1 MARRLVTWRDV
12 AIEQVKI
19 AADLQGDATTLL
31 LAEIRK
37 LTSVDDLELIVDL
50 GFAGRDVSQIVEAT
64 RAWEPY
70 GITWVE
76 DPLQVGAAAEI
87 AEMRSAASLPIAAG
101 DEASSEELLGLL
113 DIGAVDVLRADS
125 TTVGGLTGLGDVV
138 ARAATVPVSLHV
150 YPEIHRHAAF
160 TMNADSPIEIFPPGD
175 AFDFVDRFVH
185 CEDLALVDGGFV
197 PPTSPGLGLRYL
209 PEAVPDNVVQSN
221 TYTNE

>member
-1 MARRLVTWRDV
+1 MARRLAVGERW
-12 AIEQVKI
+12 AIGSVKI
-19 AADLQGDATTLL
+19 AADLRGDATTRL
-31 LAEIRK
+31 LAAIRE
-37 LTSVDDLELIVDL
+37 LASVDDLELIVDL

-76 DPLQVGAAAEI
+76 DPVQVGAAAEI
-87 AEMRSAASLPIAAG
+87 AEMRSAAPLPIAAG

-125 TTVGGLTGLGDVV
+125 TTVGGLTGLGDVLH
-138 ARAATVPVSLHV
+138 AHPVPVSLHV

-160 TMNADSPIEIFPPGD
+160 VMNADSPIEIFPPGD

-185 CEDLALVDGGFV
+185 CEDLALVDGGFL

-209 PEAVPDNVVQSN
+209 PEAVPDNVVQST